1 MFSVEL
7 HHRANLT
14 SETRKGDK
22 DFSVTQIMQ
31 KNTAQVLLKPWY
43 QIPIKNLQ

>member
-14 SETRKGDK
+14 SERRKGDK
-22 DFSVTQIMQ
+22 DFSVTQITQ
-31 KNTAQVLLKPWY
+31 KSTAQV
-43 QIPIKNLQ
+43 PIKNLQ